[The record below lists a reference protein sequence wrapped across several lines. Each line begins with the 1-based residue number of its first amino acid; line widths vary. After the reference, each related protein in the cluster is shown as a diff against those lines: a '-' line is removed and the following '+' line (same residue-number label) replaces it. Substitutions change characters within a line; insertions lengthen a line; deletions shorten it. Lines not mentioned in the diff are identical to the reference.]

1 MPKRVNKYKQ
11 SSLRRIQEG
20 GAAEDNFR
28 GNGST
33 PKTRKRI
40 LPLITCLKWKIRNV
54 RTVKSSFLVG

>member
-11 SSLRRIQEG
+11 SSLRRIQED

-33 PKTRKRI
+33 PETRKRI
-40 LPLITCLKWKIRNV
+40 LPFVT
-54 RTVKSSFLVG
+54 